1 MGRKTDEEIK
11 VLTFYDGD
19 TDAADAFTDVIRYK
33 IRQDFEE
40 RRKSKIT
47 LETGGKVSGEAYNG
61 VEVQNYPDPAPRLC
75 G

>member
-19 TDAADAFTDVIRYK
+19 TDAVDVFADVIRYK

-47 LETGGKVSGEAYNG
+47 T
-61 VEVQNYPDPAPRLC
+61 
-75 G
+75 

>member
-47 LETGGKVSGEAYNG
+47 PETGGKVRGEAYNG
-61 VEVQNYPDPAPRLC
+61 VEVHDYPDPAPRLC